1 MTQPFVT
8 VHFTRPELAALVAIL
23 DAYARAMLEAG
34 RHSSTGVALAEQCR
48 GAASAATSLSDRCV
62 RALE

>member
-8 VHFTRPELAALVAIL
+8 VHFTRHELAAVVAIL
-23 DAYARAMLEAG
+23 DGYARTALEIAGDRSTSLAM
-34 RHSSTGVALAEQCR
+34 AEQCR

>member
-8 VHFTRPELAALVAIL
+8 VYFTRHELAAVVAIL
-23 DAYARAMLEAG
+23 DAYALAVLETA
-34 RHSSTGVALAEQCR
+34 RHPSTGMAMAEQCR